1 MKQDQAIE
9 CFGAMAQ
16 ETRIA
21 IMRLLV
27 RNSPDGLRVTEI
39 AKRLDVVPST
49 LSGHLNVLRRSG
61 LLKSR
66 RNQREIIY
74 SVDLETIND
83 MMLFILEECCDGD
96 VGSCARTFQH
106 ILPEM
111 QNSQAQA

>member
-9 CFGAMAQ
+9 CFAALAQ
-16 ETRIA
+16 ETRIEVL
-21 IMRLLV
+21 RLLV

-39 AKRLDVVPST
+39 SNQLAIVPST

-74 SVDLETIND
+74 SVDLNTIND
-83 MMLFILEECCDGD
+83 MMLFVLEECCDGD
-96 VGSCARTFQH
+96 VNNCQKIFRLFQE
-106 ILPEM
+106 PVA
-111 QNSQAQA
+111 S